1 MRKNAPRLVNPLDG
15 HTQQTLKNLGVPS
28 ARERALADQRA
39 RKADPDADKPRKV
52 SGNVD
57 DGTYLE
63 NLSDILHRRGM
74 IDAKPERGGHY
85 GDQLHNS
92 TLVNANSP
100 IFLVAA
106 EGNADTASTTNTV
119 NTVSAQTLSLD
130 LGVGK
135 WAVSVL
141 GSVQLSHSSGG
152 TVAVSAEINSIEGT
166 ARLVSSAAAPGIRC
180 TAHLNQ
186 VDEVNWIQGEQTI
199 NCRIRYRSNSS
210 GTTSAAN
217 PQLFV
222 IARRME

>member
-15 HTQQTLKNLGVPS
+15 HNQQTLKNLGIPT

-39 RKADPDADKPRKV
+39 RKADPSADKPKKV
-52 SGNVD
+52 AGNID

-63 NLSDILHRRGM
+63 SLGDILHRQGV
-74 IDAKPERGGHY
+74 IDNKPERGGHY

-119 NTVSAQTLSLD
+119 NTVAAQTLSLD

-141 GSVQLSHSSGG
+141 GSVVLTHDSGG
-152 TVAVSAEINSIEGT
+152 TVAVSVEINSVEGT
-166 ARLVSSAAAPGIRC
+166 ARLVSSAAAPGVRC
-180 TAHLNQ
+180 AAHLNQ

-199 NCRIRYRSNSS
+199 NCRLRYRCNSS
-210 GTTSAAN
+210 GTTSAKN
-217 PQLFV
+217 PELFV
-222 IARRME
+222 LARRME